1 MTMAIQAIQGL
12 QPILQNQMTPK
23 TTPSDFS
30 EVLSQAMNGLN
41 ATQSASSQARVD
53 LATGKSTD
61 LHNIMIKTEE
71 ASLSM
76 QLAIE
81 VRNKGIEAYQEMMRM
96 QL

>member
-1 MTMAIQAIQGL
+1 MAIQPIQSM
-12 QPILQNQMTPK
+12 QMVLPSQSVTK

-41 ATQSASSQARVD
+41 EAQQASSQARVD
-53 LATGKSTD
+53 LATGKTTD

>member
-1 MTMAIQAIQGL
+1 MAIQPIQSM
-12 QPILQNQMTPK
+12 QMVLPSQSVAK

-41 ATQSASSQARVD
+41 DAQQASSQARVD
-53 LATGKSTD
+53 LATGKTTD

>member
-1 MTMAIQAIQGL
+1 
-12 QPILQNQMTPK
+12 
-23 TTPSDFS
+23 
-30 EVLSQAMNGLN
+30 
-41 ATQSASSQARVD
+41 
-53 LATGKSTD
+53 
-61 LHNIMIKTEE
+61 MIKTEE

>member
-1 MTMAIQAIQGL
+1 MEI
-12 QPILQNQMTPK
+12 QPIQFQTMGISSMQAPK
-23 TTPSDFS
+23 ATPSDFGAL
-30 EVLSQAMNGLN
+30 LSDAISGLN
-41 ATQSASSQARVD
+41 EKQNVSSQARVD
-53 LATGKSTD
+53 LATGKTTD

-81 VRNKGIEAYQEMMRM
+81 VRNKAMEAYQEMMRM

>member
-1 MTMAIQAIQGL
+1 M
-12 QPILQNQMTPK
+12 QMVLPTQTIAK

-30 EVLSQAMNGLN
+30 EVLSEAMNGLN
-41 ATQSASSQARVD
+41 ATQQASSQARVD
-53 LATGKSTD
+53 LATGKTTY
-61 LHNIMIKTEE
+61 LHNIMIKTAE

-76 QLAIE
+76 QLAVE

>member
-1 MTMAIQAIQGL
+1 MAIQAIQGM
-12 QPILQNQMTPK
+12 QQMVL
-23 TTPSDFS
+23 PSQSIAKASPGDFS
-30 EVLSQAMNGLN
+30 DVLSQAINGLN
-41 ATQSASSQARVD
+41 DTQQASSQARVD
-53 LATGKSTD
+53 LATGKTTD

>member
-1 MTMAIQAIQGL
+1 MAIQPIQ
-12 QPILQNQMTPK
+12 NMQMVLPLPTQTVAK

-30 EVLSQAMNGLN
+30 EVLSEAMNGLN
-41 ATQSASSQARVD
+41 ATQHASSQARVD
-53 LATGKSTD
+53 LATGKTTD

-76 QLAIE
+76 QLALE